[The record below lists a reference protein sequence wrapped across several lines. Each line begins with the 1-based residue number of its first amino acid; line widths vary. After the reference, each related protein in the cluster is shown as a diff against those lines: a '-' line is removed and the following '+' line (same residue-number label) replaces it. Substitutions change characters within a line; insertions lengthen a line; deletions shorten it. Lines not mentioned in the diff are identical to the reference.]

1 MERTSDDARGLAAPA
16 TDDGDVETEIRRR
29 AYERYLAR
37 DGGPGDAVDDWCC
50 AEREVREQ
58 RAQREPRAQPEA
70 AAVAA
75 ESPAES
81 LMETPMET
89 PAEPPIETAG
99 RGRTP
104 RRTGRSKR

>member
-29 AYERYLAR
+29 AYERFLAR

-58 RAQREPRAQPEA
+58 RAQRAQQPEPA
-70 AAVAA
+70 AA
-75 ESPAES
+75 PA
-81 LMETPMET
+81 PAET